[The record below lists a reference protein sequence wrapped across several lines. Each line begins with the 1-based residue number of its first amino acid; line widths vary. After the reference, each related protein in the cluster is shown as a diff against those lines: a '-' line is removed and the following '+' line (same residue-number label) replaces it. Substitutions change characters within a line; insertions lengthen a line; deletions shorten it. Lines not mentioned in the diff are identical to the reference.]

1 MKLAWVRISCAFAII
16 LAAFAH
22 QPVIADENSAAASLS
37 QYKTSEYTLPDGT
50 VLSLCLYTPAD
61 GDPRANPP
69 CEFCRIADGA
79 NIAPPCAQCSVVRQA
94 ADAKARKPV
103 ASSLPHQIFQP
114 ATPLR
119 GPPKS
124 V

>member
-1 MKLAWVRISCAFAII
+1 MKLAWVRICCALAII

-22 QPVIADENSAAASLS
+22 QPVIADENSTAASQS
-37 QYKTSEYTLPDGT
+37 QYKTSQYTLPDGT

-61 GDPRANPP
+61 GEHRADPP
-69 CEFCRIADGA
+69 CEFCRIAHGA
-79 NIAPPCAQCSVVRQA
+79 NIAPPCAQCRAVKLPAKGQRQQI
-94 ADAKARKPV
+94 V
-103 ASSLPHQIFQP
+103 ASDLPQEIFHP

-119 GPPKS
+119 GPPKF

>member
-1 MKLAWVRISCAFAII
+1 MKLAWVRICCAFAII

-22 QPVIADENSAAASLS
+22 QPVIAEANSTAASLS
-37 QYKTSEYTLPDGT
+37 QFKTSDYTLPDGT
-50 VLSLCLYTPAD
+50 ILSLCLYTPAD
-61 GDPRANPP
+61 GEHRADPP

-79 NIAPPCAQCSVVRQA
+79 NIAPPCALCSVVRQA
-94 ADAKARKPV
+94 ANAKARKPV